1 MSITFNQKKKGIM
14 YDGKEKHV
22 DWQENKKINK
32 ISQNLKSF
40 DEIVCCIFFI
50 KKSHKI
56 HHKK

>member
-1 MSITFNQKKKGIM
+1 M

-40 DEIVCCIFFI
+40 DEIVCCIFSI

-56 HHKK
+56 HHKKEFIKI

>member
-1 MSITFNQKKKGIM
+1 M

-50 KKSHKI
+50 KKFHKI